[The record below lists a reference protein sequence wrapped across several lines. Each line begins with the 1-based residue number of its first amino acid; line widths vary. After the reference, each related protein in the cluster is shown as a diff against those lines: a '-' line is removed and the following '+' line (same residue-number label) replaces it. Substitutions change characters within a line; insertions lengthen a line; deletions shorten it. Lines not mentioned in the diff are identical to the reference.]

1 MTSSD
6 QKTQPG
12 WPAESTT
19 ETPVIPARKPRPGM
33 LAIGA
38 VAVVAFLLAL
48 IAAVNSWRAAS
59 AVGALQTKVDRLGTA
74 AAPQPGP
81 VATPPAEATTDSP
94 SPDATPTGSAPTL
107 NAQTQYKVNYVSK
120 RMNISGVCNQTVYLD
135 LDEPRVQSGS
145 NEAELNIGNCNGG
158 PPNFTLADGVQGSQ
172 VDSDSVTPIEC
183 NNQIQLSPLPRVG
196 MPLRQGQV
204 YCVVTSLDNARAAA
218 LSWKMVVLSVSSI
231 GEDGK
236 VSLDASAW
244 DIPY

>member
-12 WPAESTT
+12 WPTESTIQ
-19 ETPVIPARKPRPGM
+19 TPVIPARKLRPGM

-81 VATPPAEATTDSP
+81 VATPTAEATTENA
-94 SPDATPTGSAPTL
+94 SPDTTPTGSAPTL

-120 RMNISGVCNQTVYLD
+120 RMNVSGVCNQAVYID
-135 LDEPRVQSGS
+135 LDEPRVQSS
-145 NEAELNIGNCNGG
+145 SDEAELSVGACQGG
-158 PPNFTLADGVQGSQ
+158 TPAFTLSDGVQGSR

-183 NNQIQLSPLPRVG
+183 NNQIQLSPLARTG
-196 MPLRQGQV
+196 TPLRQGQV
-204 YCVVTSLDNARAAA
+204 YCAMTSLDRARATA
-218 LSWKMVVLSVSSI
+218 LSWKMVVLSVTSV
-231 GEDGK
+231 GEDGT
-236 VSLDASAW
+236 VSLDVSAW